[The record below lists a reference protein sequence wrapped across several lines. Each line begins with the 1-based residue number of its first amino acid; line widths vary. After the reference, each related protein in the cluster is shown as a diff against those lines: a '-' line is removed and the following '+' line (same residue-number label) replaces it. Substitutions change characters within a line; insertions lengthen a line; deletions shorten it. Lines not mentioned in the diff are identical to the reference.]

1 MLWLL
6 WPPIRDDLVMDI
18 STVSSRVVYEN
29 QWMRVREDQVRRADG
44 TEGLYGVV
52 EKVNFALVVPFDGS
66 GFWLVE
72 QFRYPVG
79 RRYWEFPQGSWEED
93 HQAEPQELA
102 RGELKEET
110 GLSAGKMRH
119 LGFLHQAYG
128 VLNHGFDVWLA
139 TELTRGEARRTA
151 EEQDMRAARFSID
164 QWQSMVRSGQ
174 VRDAGSIAA
183 YALLDLIG

>member
-1 MLWLL
+1 M
-6 WPPIRDDLVMDI
+6 IRVMEI
-18 STVSSRVVYEN
+18 ETLSTRVVYRN
-29 QWMRVREDQVRRADG
+29 NWMRVREDAIRRADG
-44 TEGLYGVV
+44 SEGLYGVV
-52 EKVNFALVVPFDGS
+52 EKTNFALIVPFDGE

-79 RRYWEFPQGSWEED
+79 RRYWEFPQGSWEHRPD
-93 HQAEPQELA
+93 ADPAELA

-110 GLSAGKMRH
+110 GLEAGDLRH

-139 TELTRGEARRTA
+139 TDLSRGDPRRTV
-151 EEQDMRAARFSID
+151 EEQDMRIARFSLEEWHRMIL
-164 QWQSMVRSGQ
+164 SGR

-183 YALLDLIG
+183 YCLLNLGPAAG